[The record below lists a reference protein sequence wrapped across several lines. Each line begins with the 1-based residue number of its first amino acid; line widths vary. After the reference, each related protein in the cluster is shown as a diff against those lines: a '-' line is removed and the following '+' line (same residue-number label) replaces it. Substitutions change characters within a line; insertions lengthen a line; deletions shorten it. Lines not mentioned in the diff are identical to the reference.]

1 MPIPNESSSPSL
13 RHLVG
18 KLVVVVGGSS
28 GMGFAVARSSLE
40 QGAKVI
46 IASSNKAKVDAAV
59 TRLIQANSAF
69 KGSVSG
75 LTVDAKDVPSLE
87 KFWDEVG
94 KFDHLVWTA
103 GDSLGMPNFLTD
115 DLTKKLNQPDVRM
128 FGAAF
133 SVQYA
138 QKMDLFNPGASVTLT
153 GGYVAHKPRKGW
165 TMEVAGAGAI
175 EALTRGLAL
184 EVAPVRVNSIG
195 SGSVETEM
203 WAAAGPQVVEYLKAA
218 AIQGSPLQHCGQ
230 PEEIAEAYLF
240 MMKCPMMT
248 GSTVYVE
255 SGALLI

>member
-1 MPIPNESSSPSL
+1 MSIPTQSSLPSL

-18 KLVVVVGGSS
+18 KRVVIVGGSS
-28 GMGFAVARSSLE
+28 GMGFAVGQSSLE

-59 TRLIQANSAF
+59 TRLLQANDGF

-75 LTVDAKDVPSLE
+75 LTVNAKDTKSLE

-103 GDSLGMPNFLTD
+103 GDSLGMPNFLED
-115 DLTKKLNQPDVRM
+115 DLTKMNQPDVRV

-138 QKMDLFNPGASVTLT
+138 HKKGLFNPGGSVTLT
-153 GGYVAHKPRKGW
+153 GGYVAHKPPKGW
-165 TMEVAGAGAI
+165 AMAVAGSGMI
-175 EALTRGLAL
+175 EALTRGLAI
-184 EVAPVRVNSIG
+184 EVAPIRVNTVG

-203 WAAAGPQVVEYLKAA
+203 WAAGGPQVVEYLRAA
-218 AIQGSPLQHCGQ
+218 AIQGSPLKHCGQ
-230 PEEIAEAYLF
+230 PEEIAEAFLF
-240 MMKCPMMT
+240 FMKCPMMT
-248 GSTVYVE
+248 GATVYVE
-255 SGALLI
+255 SGALLL